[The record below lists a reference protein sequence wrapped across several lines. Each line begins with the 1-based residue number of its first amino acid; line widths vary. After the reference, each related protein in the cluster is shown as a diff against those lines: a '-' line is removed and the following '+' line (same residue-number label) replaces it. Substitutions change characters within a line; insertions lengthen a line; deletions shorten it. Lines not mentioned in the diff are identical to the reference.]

1 MKLLIRNLARNTTE
15 AELQALFKPLGGIQ
29 SCKLVL
35 DPKTGQSKGFGFI
48 EMPNP
53 GQAKAAVKTLNG
65 KELGGNKIRVK
76 KAESKPANKDN
87 NSKAVA
93 DKTAATTETK
103 PLPATKKQTVAATK
117 EEHSSSK
124 DPLHGIT
131 LEQVVTKL
139 EDKYGWDELGNRIDI
154 KCFTTDP
161 SISSSLKFL
170 RKTPWARKKVET
182 LYLNTSWTKKASV
195 WDTARKNKKS

>member
-15 AELQALFKPLGGIQ
+15 AELQALFEPLGKIQ

-76 KAESKPANKDN
+76 KAESKPANSDN
-87 NSKAVA
+87 SSKTVA
-93 DKTAATTETK
+93 DKAATTVTK
-103 PLPATKKQTVAATK
+103 PSPVKKKQTVTATK
-117 EEHSSSK
+117 KEQQSPK

-131 LEQVVTKL
+131 LEQIVTKL
-139 EDKYGWDELGNRIDI
+139 EDKYGWDELGSRIDI

-195 WDTARKNKKS
+195 WETARKNKKS